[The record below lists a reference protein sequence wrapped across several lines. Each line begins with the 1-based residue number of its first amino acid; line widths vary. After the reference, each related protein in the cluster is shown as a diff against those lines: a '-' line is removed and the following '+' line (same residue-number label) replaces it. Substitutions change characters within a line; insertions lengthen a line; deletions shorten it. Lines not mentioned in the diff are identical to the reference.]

1 MSGCQFGLKTS
12 HLSALQIAT
21 PIIRCI
27 MLKQVNLICH
37 MKVSGSPAGT
47 IDDTAICHHQSHILT
62 FLLLISIISS
72 QHVHHLAI
80 TFCHFNDQSLHTH
93 THQKSRD
100 HNTHKIKR
108 KFLNPQSDFWKLQHQ
123 PVICFYSITTSPQTV
138 PTHPFFC
145 PKPHVY
151 VKSRQICSVG
161 DTKQTSTHRQYKIV
175 SGNSIST
182 LVLYSISVFAGV
194 FFSFW
199 QRL

>member
-1 MSGCQFGLKTS
+1 MSGCQFS
-12 HLSALQIAT
+12 PALQIAT

-47 IDDTAICHHQSHILT
+47 IDDTAICHHQSHLLT
-62 FLLLISIISS
+62 FLLLISS
-72 QHVHHLAI
+72 QHVHHLAV

-123 PVICFYSITTSPQTV
+123 PVIYFYSVTTSPQTV
-138 PTHPFFC
+138 PPQPFFC

-161 DTKQTSTHRQYKIV
+161 DTKQSSTHKKYK
-175 SGNSIST
+175 NC
-182 LVLYSISVFAGV
+182 
-194 FFSFW
+194 FW
-199 QRL
+199 

>member
-21 PIIRCI
+21 PIILCI

-47 IDDTAICHHQSHILT
+47 IGDTAICHHQSHILT

-72 QHVHHLAI
+72 QHVHHLAV
-80 TFCHFNDQSLHTH
+80 TLMTNNCTLTH
-93 THQKSRD
+93 TKKVETITPTKLKENSW
-100 HNTHKIKR
+100 THS
-108 KFLNPQSDFWKLQHQ
+108 LTSGNS
-123 PVICFYSITTSPQTV
+123 SISLLSVSTASPHPHRPS

-161 DTKQTSTHRQYKIV
+161 DTKQTSTHKQYKIV

>member
-62 FLLLISIISS
+62 FLLLISTISS
-72 QHVHHLAI
+72 QHVHHLAV

-100 HNTHKIKR
+100 HNTHKIKI
-108 KFLNPQSDFWKLQHQ
+108 KILEPTVWLLETPASACYLFLQRHH
-123 PVICFYSITTSPQTV
+123 I
-138 PTHPFFC
+138 PTDRPPTPFLL
-145 PKPHVY
+145 
-151 VKSRQICSVG
+151 S
-161 DTKQTSTHRQYKIV
+161 
-175 SGNSIST
+175 
-182 LVLYSISVFAGV
+182 
-194 FFSFW
+194 
-199 QRL
+199 